1 MKKQGN
7 QAKSWKEKD
16 PDLVKLRTP
25 ADRAMPKAAFL
36 SFSITWTFQLHEP
49 VKFIFGLGS
58 LSVCSTHVNK

>member
-7 QAKSWKEKD
+7 QAKSWREKD
-16 PDLVKLRTP
+16 PDLVKVRTP
-25 ADRAMPKAAFL
+25 DRAMPNAAFL

-58 LSVCSTHVNK
+58 LSVFSTH